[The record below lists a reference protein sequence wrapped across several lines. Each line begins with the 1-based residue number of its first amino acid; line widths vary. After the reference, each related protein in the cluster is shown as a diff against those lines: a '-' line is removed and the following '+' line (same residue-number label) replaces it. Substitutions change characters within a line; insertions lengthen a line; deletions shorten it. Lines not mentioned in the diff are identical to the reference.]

1 MNKKPSRYV
10 ALFALALALA
20 APVHAGDTLDAAI
33 GGGLGGAAGAAVGNE
48 VGGRSGAII
57 GGAVGAA
64 AGTAITTD
72 DDHHHDGRHRYV
84 EYPYDDGGHRHGG
97 HFCPPGQA
105 KKGNC

>member
-1 MNKKPSRYV
+1 MMKIPSRYI
-10 ALFALALALA
+10 ALLALALA
-20 APVHAGDTLDAAI
+20 APAYAGDTLDAAI

-48 VGGRSGAII
+48 IGGRQGAII

-72 DDHHHDGRHRYV
+72 RDRHHDDRHRYV
-84 EYPYDDGGHRHGG
+84 EYPEYNGGHHRG